1 MILDDI
7 QSHKIDDSLIASYV
21 WQSFYLFYLI
31 LFGGILVFS
40 EGEFEIISN
49 NMKTMSNIMILI
61 YC

>member
-31 LFGGILVFS
+31 LFGGIFVFS
-40 EGEFEIISN
+40 GGEFEIISN